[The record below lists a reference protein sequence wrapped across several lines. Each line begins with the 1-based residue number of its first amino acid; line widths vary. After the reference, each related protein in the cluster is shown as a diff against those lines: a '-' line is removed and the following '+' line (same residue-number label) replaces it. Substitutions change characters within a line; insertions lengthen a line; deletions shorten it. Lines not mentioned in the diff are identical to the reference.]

1 MVALYQSATSQL
13 QSLAVFASLKKT
25 QSQKNSSVPH
35 KTSPR
40 FCSCGRRHFLEATAS
55 AALLPIFPSNA
66 SQSNDY
72 LDLLNR
78 IHPPRPDWYEEFYAS
93 VMDTSMKSYE
103 AEIAG
108 YKSQIFGELRGKA
121 KRVLEIGIGTGPNL
135 EYYAD
140 NNEVQ
145 VFGVDP
151 NKKME
156 KYARAA
162 AAAVG
167 LPPKNFQFIEAV
179 AEAVP
184 LDDASVDAVVGTLVL
199 CSVKDVNMALK
210 EVKRVLKPGG
220 LFLFVEHVAAK
231 GMKSEFPTE
240 TQQIK
245 QIVSALINIVVNH
258 ADFSLILALA
268 VADGTILKFLQS
280 VLDPLQQTVADG
292 CHLTRETGKYIS
304 AAGFSNVELNMWTP
318 PAIQEITVDDYES
331 ATRRD
336 RVGGHLSFASTVEGI
351 STNADSGFSTSSH
364 SDSSESE
371 PMVKQ
376 SSSSHR
382 NFSSRRCFM
391 SKPIHPLSFPIGT
404 PMTEASDSAAAGFSD
419 DAATPQ
425 RDAHR
430 WSSASSSNNDFTDVS
445 ELFESEFCGRSCIP
459 PEGFKCGLCERS
471 LSQRSPW
478 SSRRIVRS
486 SDMPVAGVLSCRHV
500 FHAECL
506 EQTTPKT
513 RKNDPPCPL
522 CTRAEEQNSPENRV
536 FSRFRNGFPRLRP
549 FSEDGT
555 SKPWGCAQVGDCVEG
570 ALHAPPRNTMLLLN
584 RSRMK
589 KNLFIKGNSSKE
601 FPGKLR
607 KSGSSSL
614 QLFGG
619 KSFDQGAVEC
629 SKTIAGPSMKR

>member
-1 MVALYQSATSQL
+1 MVALHQSATSQI
-13 QSLAVFASLKKT
+13 QSLAVFASLKTT
-25 QSQKNSSVPH
+25 QTQKNSSVPH

-108 YKSQIFGELRGKA
+108 YKSQIFRELRGKA

-140 NNEVQ
+140 NNDVQ

-156 KYARAA
+156 KYARTA

-231 GMKSEFPTE
+231 
-240 TQQIK
+240 
-245 QIVSALINIVVNH
+245 
-258 ADFSLILALA
+258 
-268 VADGTILKFLQS
+268 DGTILKLLQS

-292 CHLTRETGKYIS
+292 CHLTRETGKNIS

-336 RVGGHLSFASTVEGI
+336 RAGGHLSFASTVEGI

-382 NFSSRRCFM
+382 NFSSRRYFM
-391 SKPIHPLSFPIGT
+391 SKPIHPLSFPMGT

-522 CTRAEEQNSPENRV
+522 CVRAEEQNSPENRV

-629 SKTIAGPSMKR
+629 SKTIGGPSMKR